1 MWKGD
6 FFWSIKYTIYYIQ
19 NKIQVSTRPFLQI
32 YKIRGEK
39 NMSENN
45 FKDVQDGTK
54 AVWAGE
60 KESLAYNATQVPV
73 VLSVA
78 YNYDDVD
85 EWQEVAL
92 GNKPGYTY
100 NRMANPTVQALEEKV
115 RILEGAEKAVGFSSG
130 MAAISSTLYTFLRPG
145 DRVVSVKDTYGG
157 TNKIFT
163 EFLSNLDVDVTLCN
177 TGNHKEIEAE
187 VVKGCKVLY
196 LESPTNPTMKVTDI
210 ERIARVG
217 KSVGALVIIDNTFAT
232 PINQNPLQLGVD
244 IVVHSATKFLSG
256 HADALGGIV
265 CGSKK
270 LMKKVYHYREINGA
284 TMDPWSAYLI
294 LRGMKTL
301 KLRVRQQE
309 KSAME
314 IAKYLQKKKLVD
326 AVYYPG
332 LEAHPHHDIAK
343 KQMKG
348 FGGIL
353 SFVLKDEMK
362 AIKILLSKL
371 KYANKAGNLG
381 AVETIYGPA
390 RTTSHVEC
398 TIEERKALGIPEGLV
413 RISVGIE
420 DTEDLIADLEQAF
433 SYLES
438 NYPVSC
444 S

>member
-1 MWKGD
+1 
-6 FFWSIKYTIYYIQ
+6 
-19 NKIQVSTRPFLQI
+19 
-32 YKIRGEK
+32 
-39 NMSENN
+39 MSENN

-100 NRMANPTVQALEEKV
+100 NRMANPTVQALEEKL
-115 RILEGAEKAVGFSSG
+115 RILEGAEEAVGFSSG

-163 EFLSNLDVDVTLCN
+163 EFLPNLDVDVTLCN

-187 VVKGCKVLY
+187 VAKGCKVLY

-210 ERIARVG
+210 ERLARVG

-265 CGSKK
+265 CGSEK
-270 LMKKVYHYREINGA
+270 LMKKVYHFREINGA

-343 KQMKG
+343 KQMRG

-398 TIEERKALGIPEGLV
+398 TIEERKILGIPEGLV